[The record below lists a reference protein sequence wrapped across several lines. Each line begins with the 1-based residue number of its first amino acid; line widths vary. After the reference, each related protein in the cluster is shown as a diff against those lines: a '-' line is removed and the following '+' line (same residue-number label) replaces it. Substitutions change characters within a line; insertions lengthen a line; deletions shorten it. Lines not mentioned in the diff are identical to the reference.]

1 MLCAK
6 TFPELEVV
14 ETHEVG
20 LSMASLEVQQGTV
33 KRLRVG
39 KGLRTNNM

>member
-6 TFPELEVV
+6 LSPDLEVV

-20 LSMASLEVQQGTV
+20 LSMAHVRYNKVV
-33 KRLRVG
+33 KKAAHG
-39 KGLRTNNM
+39 KRS